1 MELGDPLKH
10 AALFSVLLLMT
21 LATGSAGQTPQ
32 LSYRMPPDEI
42 ADLVDAPGTPLTR
55 LSPSREW
62 MLVIERPGLPDLA
75 EMAEPELRLA
85 GLRLNPANN
94 GPSRSWT
101 YNTIWF
107 RRLEDGVERPV
118 TGLPATPRISQADW
132 SPDSRAIAFILT
144 YPDRLELWT
153 ARLSDG
159 RATRVTERPL
169 SAVLADPFTWS
180 PDGMSI
186 LAMMVPQNRGPAP
199 EAPLL
204 PAGPVIQENLG
215 RRAPARTYQDLLSDE
230 HDADLFE
237 HYTTSQIYRIDLNG
251 GAVPIGYPAMFVE
264 IDPSPDGR
272 YILVDMI
279 RRPFSYA
286 LPASRFPKLTEVW
299 DKEGKPVHQVADLP
313 LADEIP
319 VAFGSVRTGP
329 RAVGWRAD
337 ADAELCW
344 AEALDGGD
352 AGFETDERDRVY
364 LLPAPFTGEPRELMT
379 TSVRYSG
386 IVWGRGDLALLSE
399 FWWRTRETRTWRI
412 RPDEPGM
419 EPELLVERSFED
431 RYSDPGTPMTTR
443 TPRGR
448 SVLLTSEDGN
458 SIFLAGDGASPEGD
472 RPFLDRYDL
481 ALKEPERLFR
491 SESPFYER
499 PIALLN
505 PQAGLLLTQREA
517 VEEPPNLHLRNL
529 LTGEISAKTAFP
541 HPTPALIGVQ
551 KEQIRYTRD
560 DGVQLTGTLYL
571 PGGYSPESDG
581 PLPAILWAYPRDYR
595 SADAAGQVRDS
606 PYRFVRVG
614 WSSPVLWVL
623 RGYAVLDNPTMP
635 VVGEGD
641 VEPNDTF
648 VEQLVG
654 SARAAVDE
662 IVRRGVAD
670 RGRIAV
676 GGHSYGAFMAA
687 NLLVHS
693 DLFCLGLARSGAY
706 NRTLTPFGFQSEE
719 RTIWQAPEVYA
730 TMSPFMHA
738 DRIIAP
744 ILMTHG
750 ADDNNS
756 GTYPMQSER
765 FYEALRGLGATVRL
779 VMLPF
784 ESHGYR
790 ARQSVMH
797 VLWETSEWLDRYV
810 KGLDPAG
817 EAGSRSL

>member
-1 MELGDPLKH
+1 MKFGDPLKH
-10 AALFSVLLLMT
+10 AVFFSVFLLMT
-21 LATGSAGQTPQ
+21 LAVPMGAQTPQ
-32 LSYRMPPDEI
+32 LSYRMPPKEI

-85 GLRLNPANN
+85 GVRLNPTNN

-101 YNTIWF
+101 YDTIWF
-107 RRLEDGVERPV
+107 RRLEDGAERPV
-118 TGLPATPRISQADW
+118 TGLPANPRISQANW
-132 SPDSRAIAFILT
+132 SPNGEAIAFAIT
-144 YPDRLELWT
+144 HPERLELWI
-153 ARLSDG
+153 ASVSDG
-159 RATRVTERPL
+159 KARRVTDRPL
-169 SAVLADPFTWS
+169 SAVLAGPFTWA

-186 LAMMVPQNRGPAP
+186 LAFTVPEKRGPAP
-199 EAPLL
+199 EAPPL

-215 RRAPARTYQDLLSDE
+215 RRAPARTYQDLLADE

-237 HYTTSQIYRIDLNG
+237 YYATSQLVRIGIG
-251 GAVPIGYPAMFVE
+251 GRTVSIGSPAMFREV
-264 IDPSPDGR
+264 DPSPDGR
-272 YILVDMI
+272 YILIDTI

-286 LPASRFPKLTEVW
+286 LPASRFPMRIEVW
-299 DKEGKPVHQVADLP
+299 DADGKPVHLVADLP

-329 RAVGWRAD
+329 RAVSWRAD
-337 ADAELCW
+337 AGSQLCW

-352 AGFETDERDRVY
+352 AGLETNERDRVY
-364 LLPAPFTGEPRELMT
+364 LLPAPYTGEPQVLMT

-412 RPDEPGM
+412 RPDEPGE
-419 EPELLVERSFED
+419 EPELLVDRSFED
-431 RYSDPGTPMTTR
+431 RYSDPGSPMTRR

-458 SIFLAGDGASPEGD
+458 SIFLVGDGASPEGD

-481 ALKEPERLFR
+481 ALKEPRRLFQ
-491 SESPFYER
+491 SDSPYYER
-499 PIALLN
+499 PVALLD
-505 PQAGLLLTQREA
+505 PEAGLLLTQREA
-517 VEEPPNLHLRNL
+517 VEEPPNFHLRNL
-529 LTGEISAKTAFP
+529 LTGEMAAKTEFT
-541 HPTPALIGVQ
+541 HPTPTLIGVR

-641 VEPNDTF
+641 EEPNDTF
-648 VEQLVG
+648 VDQLVG
-654 SARAAVDE
+654 SAKAAVDE
-662 IVRRGVAD
+662 IVRRGVAGRD
-670 RGRIAV
+670 RIAV

-687 NLLVHS
+687 NLLAHS
-693 DLFCLGLARSGAY
+693 DLFRLGLARSGAY

-719 RTIWQAPEVYA
+719 RTIWQAPDVYA

-738 DRIIAP
+738 DRIAAP

-750 ADDNNS
+750 MDDSNT

-765 FYEALRGLGATVRL
+765 FYEALRGMGATVRL

-784 ESHGYR
+784 ESHNYR

-810 KGLDPAG
+810 RDADPRDQGG
-817 EAGSRSL
+817 E